1 MGQGCFGNKFLE
13 NWWTEFFDWQ
23 RSYYSQQLWLTLPQH
38 TLPRLLCITST
49 PGWKWGK
56 QYCSFAKCFLSLLV
70 LCLLANTR
78 ERQSFYYYLTNCPQ
92 REQQYEKNK
101 KRRSRCRP
109 VDNGRESEVHFACQT
124 FHPIHAVCPACVM
137 HCHFLN
143 RIQQNWGPNCWNEVT
158 DRKLES
164 GNWSWV
170 IIAVFAKP
178 PQSRNEASYTLVFCQ
193 VHPPHFLV
201 PSSLA
206 NTKGWSKAFIAT
218 WPLIMET

>member
-1 MGQGCFGNKFLE
+1 M
-13 NWWTEFFDWQ
+13 DWI
-23 RSYYSQQLWLTLPQH
+23 LWLAKKLLFSAAVAHSPPTHPAQAVVYNFNPRVKVRQAILLFCQVFSFPSSPLPSCKHQ
-38 TLPRLLCITST
+38 
-49 PGWKWGK
+49 
-56 QYCSFAKCFLSLLV
+56 
-70 LCLLANTR
+70 R

-178 PQSRNEASYTLVFCQ
+178 SPEQKWGKLHTGL
-193 VHPPHFLV
+193 L
-201 PSSLA
+201 PSSSS
-206 NTKGWSKAFIAT
+206 TFSCF
-218 WPLIMET
+218 